1 MDRKD
6 ANFSNLGP
14 SLNDTP
20 SANSSNRMDKHE
32 SSTVPLN
39 LSADTVE
46 EKRTKRSAPASEA
59 EGSAEIG
66 KRIKSEQTEATDLS
80 MKPNSSGGSSQ
91 KHHSV
96 MEKKFNLLFYFNEFL
111 FNCVSFKIGA
121 VWQWR
126 RSHGKPTITA

>member
-1 MDRKD
+1 
-6 ANFSNLGP
+6 
-14 SLNDTP
+14 
-20 SANSSNRMDKHE
+20 MDKHE

-96 MEKKFNLLFYFNEFL
+96 MEKNLIFFSISTNFSSTVCLL
-111 FNCVSFKIGA
+111 K
-121 VWQWR
+121 
-126 RSHGKPTITA
+126 